1 MLYTFK
7 IREIELH
14 NRRGVPSINKSG
26 FKLVVLN
33 SHNKPKKN
41 PQVFVTHI
49 LPLKISTC
57 QPFENLISDSAPST
71 REKSGITE
79 SKARKW
85 LRASQTK

>member
-14 NRRGVPSINKSG
+14 NRQGVPSINKSS

-33 SHNKPKKN
+33 SHNKQKKT
-41 PQVFVTHI
+41 PQVFINHI

-57 QPFENLISDSAPST
+57 QPFENLISDSASST
-71 REKSGITE
+71 REKAE
-79 SKARKW
+79 LPKVK
-85 LRASQTK
+85 